1 MANLSQ
7 SIVSAVLDFDVII
20 LSLLI
25 VRQRLNLIEL
35 MQQNMKGFKVL
46 MGWCIC
52 CIILDIRMTSLIAL
66 LIEYI
71 LDTIL

>member
-7 SIVSAVLDFDVII
+7 SFVFAVLDFDVII